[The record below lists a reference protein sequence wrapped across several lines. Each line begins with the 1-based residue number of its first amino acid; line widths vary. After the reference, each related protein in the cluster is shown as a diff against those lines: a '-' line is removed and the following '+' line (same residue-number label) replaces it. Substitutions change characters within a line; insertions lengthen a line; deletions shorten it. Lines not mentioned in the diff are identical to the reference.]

1 MYCERGQSV
10 RTVIVAGR
18 VVVDEAKVLTV
29 SEQDVVDEVLE
40 AMASRGEPEWPSPSE
55 RDRTVAL
62 YERLCDDLA
71 AQRPS

>member
-1 MYCERGQSV
+1 MLVGIVEVELGDAVEGVRDVANERH
-10 RTVIVAGR
+10 
-18 VVVDEAKVLTV
+18 V
-29 SEQDVVDEVLE
+29 SAEEDVVGEVLE